1 MRAGTVAADSPAPP
15 DDDAAAC
22 ACRAE
27 HGATPETR
35 CSMFSELSIECI
47 ISRGAI
53 ARRRQEALRTRP
65 LIMFTISL
73 SKKYDILHGAYGGMA
88 EWLKAAVL
96 KTVEPQ
102 GSVGSNPTSS
112 ARLPQAP
119 AMGLFSCPG
128 EPGRRGRRIRTG
140 RSCRPGN
147 MPAGMFP
154 GAAGACAKGQE
165 RSPKAGAGILLPP
178 PGYPKPQRWGFSCP
192 AEPGRREGGF
202 EPGGHAPPGEPSR
215 TREGPLVG
223 GLRFLVALF
232 DFNAGERGVRAA
244 RARVRRS
251 AASPDEMGASP
262 YSTPSRCLRS

>member
-1 MRAGTVAADSPAPP
+1 M
-15 DDDAAAC
+15 
-22 ACRAE
+22 
-27 HGATPETR
+27 HY
-35 CSMFSELSIECI
+35 IE
-47 ISRGAI
+47 GAI

-119 AMGLFSCPG
+119 AMGLFHARESPDDG
-128 EPGRRGRRIRTG
+128 EGGFEP
-140 RSCRPGN
+140 RSCAAGEHACGHVPRR
-147 MPAGMFP
+147 MP
-154 GAAGACAKGQE
+154 AGACAKGQE

-178 PGYPKPQRWGFSCP
+178 PGYPKPQRWGFFSCP
-192 AEPGRREGGF
+192 QNPGEGEGGLNRGHVR
-202 EPGGHAPPGEPSR
+202 PGTLVRTKAPRRGPS
-215 TREGPLVG
+215 L
-223 GLRFLVALF
+223 LVALF
-232 DFNAGERGVRAA
+232 DFNAGERGSPCRAGT
-244 RARVRRS
+244 RS
-251 AASPDEMGASP
+251 PLGSLADEMGASP